1 MFQALIGK
9 CIALIYI
16 LIVLAIAGSLA
27 AKRRR
32 APGPGTLSTHGPL
45 FVGLLLA
52 TVLVIGSLSYLPTL
66 PSDGSPKNSKCVV
79 SEGHPAPSRRPGDS
93 RLQLR

>member
-9 CIALIYI
+9 CITLMYF

-32 APGPGTLSTHGPL
+32 APGPATLSTHGPL

-52 TVLVIGSLSYLPTL
+52 TVLVTGALTSL
-66 PSDGSPKNSKCVV
+66 
-79 SEGHPAPSRRPGDS
+79 PALALERSAEE
-93 RLQLR
+93 LQMCAQ

>member
-1 MFQALIGK
+1 MFQTLIGK
-9 CIALIYI
+9 CITLIYF
-16 LIVLAIAGSLA
+16 LLVLAIAGSLA

-52 TVLVIGSLSYLPTL
+52 TVLVIGALTSL
-66 PSDGSPKNSKCVV
+66 
-79 SEGHPAPSRRPGDS
+79 PALALERSAEE
-93 RLQLR
+93 LQMRAR